1 MKVFRKKF
9 AGLVNSAIYVST
21 EKLWKQTFSFLTQT
35 FCSSFRDFDWGIIE
49 LSDKIILSA
58 LSKTALN
65 VSETIKWKLSLSKT
79 YNCSTTSGLW
89 MKNLLTSC
97 WKTSANFS
105 KLSLR
110 VQVTF
115 EGIFIKKCAKF
126 LCPFSILI
134 DLSSILPEFFREGFH
149 SWVLC
154 VRGSFPG
161 KTFGVRIFFQIFQ
174 RFRIWGKSLGF
185 LATTVRQCCQ
195 NCIPC
200 ASGKNWGNCCFEKIC
215 KL

>member
-79 YNCSTTSGLW
+79 YNCSITSGLW

-115 EGIFIKKCAKF
+115 EGIFYQKMCKVSLSF
-126 LCPFSILI
+126 LYTNWFIFNFDWIFSG
-134 DLSSILPEFFREGFH
+134 GFPQ
-149 SWVLC
+149 L
-154 VRGSFPG
+154 GSMRQ
-161 KTFGVRIFFQIFQ
+161 RIFSRKNF
-174 RFRIWGKSLGF
+174 W
-185 LATTVRQCCQ
+185 CQ
-195 NCIPC
+195 NFFSNFPTFSDLREISRI
-200 ASGKNWGNCCFEKIC
+200 SGDNCTAVLPKLHSLCERKKLRELLFWKNM
-215 KL
+215 